1 MVNPVRVR
9 AGQTNALLDRA
20 ERELGYQPPAREHG
34 FGLGIDDTKNSQRPT
49 RVPPFGRGQRGNR
62 RAGSSDLDG
71 SRVRETGI
79 WCVKRAGR

>member
-34 FGLGIDDTKNSQRPT
+34 FGLGIDDTKNSQRPM
-49 RVPPFGRGQRGNR
+49 RVLANVVTGGRDRRISMAPGSERPAFG
-62 RAGSSDLDG
+62 A
-71 SRVRETGI
+71 
-79 WCVKRAGR
+79 VKRAGR